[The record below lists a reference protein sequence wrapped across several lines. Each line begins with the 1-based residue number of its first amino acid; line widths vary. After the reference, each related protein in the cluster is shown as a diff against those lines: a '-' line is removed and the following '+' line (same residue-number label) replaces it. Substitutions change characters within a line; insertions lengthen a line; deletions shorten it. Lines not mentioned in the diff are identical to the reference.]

1 MNIIPTMVSVSD
13 LQRDS
18 ARIIQLAK
26 TGGSPVIVMKNNKPE
41 AALLGIDALER
52 MSEALQ
58 RFEMKDALSVVR
70 EGEEEYA
77 NGETILLSSH
87 FRELVHD

>member
-1 MNIIPTMVSVSD
+1 MVSASD

-18 ARIIQLAK
+18 ARIIHLAK
-26 TGGSPVIVMKNNKPE
+26 TGGAPVIVMKNNKPE
-41 AALLGIDALER
+41 AALLGINALQR

-58 RFEMKDALSVVR
+58 RFEMKDALSAVR

-77 NGETILLSSH
+77 NGETILLSSNFH
-87 FRELVHD
+87 ELVHD